1 MNEAPDAEREPAGYI
16 RLPWPLVGAALVLF
30 LALILGFGLFAN
42 RNLRPQVGVVPTSTP
57 LAEATS
63 TTPPGAAPVA
73 VQASTPTPGATDVPV
88 SSVVAPT
95 LAAATAAPT
104 ETPAPAAEP
113 TPSVLPTVEPALAQE
128 VGDAY
133 VTFWRVRSQAL
144 LELDGS
150 HLSDV
155 MDGDYLEHIA
165 SLIDDLRTEGRAIK
179 TQVVLDYSVV
189 AATTE
194 AATVVDFVEDNSVY
208 VRIGTEDPIS
218 DPTADHLRIMY
229 RLKKFSDAWKV
240 VDSVRSE

>member
-128 VGDAY
+128 VGEAY
-133 VTFWRVRSQAL
+133 VTFWRVRSQAV
-144 LELDGS
+144 LELDSS
-150 HLSDV
+150 HLDEV
-155 MDGDYLEHIA
+155 MAGDYLQSFETR
-165 SLIDDLRTEGRAIK
+165 LDGLKMQGRAIK
-179 TQVVLDYSVV
+179 TRVTLSYNVVSATNNSAVVHDYIQDQSFYVDPVTQKPITDPANDQVLIEFDLAKLDGV
-189 AATTE
+189 
-194 AATVVDFVEDNSVY
+194 
-208 VRIGTEDPIS
+208 
-218 DPTADHLRIMY
+218 
-229 RLKKFSDAWKV
+229 WKV
-240 VDSVRSE
+240 VDSVTAE